1 MRGEPPISS
10 IFHCRKRADGE
21 SIVRGAAELRVKES
35 DRIAT
40 LVGNLTRLGA
50 IAEELPDGFRIL
62 GSRSRLRGRAET
74 HGDHRIAMSFG
85 ILGALSGNQIEVD
98 DPACAAVSY
107 PEFWNDLRRVQQ

>member
-1 MRGEPPISS
+1 MIDELPL
-10 IFHCRKRADGE
+10 FACLATRADGE

-50 IAEELPDGFRIL
+50 TAEELPDGFRIL

-85 ILGALSGNQIEVD
+85 ILGALSGNQIAVD